1 MKLRFRLGGRC
12 PNSGGPIRDSCSP
25 LRLWNRL
32 PRGEVSPR
40 SRGTASPRT
49 SDTPKPEISSYA
61 PQVACWATGVA
72 VHALVSHPI
81 ILFPGRRRHHLQG
94 AATIQVPCAS
104 PAPPR
109 PHFSHFHSRPLIR
122 NHRRYPPD
130 LPACARRLY
139 GTKCAEGRAAGG
151 AVEHAE
157 GGRAM
162 QLLPTLQVPPIQR
175 GGSWLAQPGAGRVKR
190 GERKALS
197 HYLIR

>member
-1 MKLRFRLGGRC
+1 MKYRHEVEA
-12 PNSGGPIRDSCSP
+12 
-25 LRLWNRL
+25 
-32 PRGEVSPR
+32 PR
-40 SRGTASPRT
+40 PRT

-81 ILFPGRRRHHLQG
+81 ILFTGRRRHHLQG

-139 GTKCAEGRAAGG
+139 GTKCAEGRAAGK

-162 QLLPTLQVPPIQR
+162 QLIPILLSTTTTSTTITSTSNTTTPPPSPPPPHLGCSGVGCS
-175 GGSWLAQPGAGRVKR
+175 GGGAN
-190 GERKALS
+190 LW
-197 HYLIR
+197 